1 MRKNIL
7 KANLKIF
14 GETDK
19 ISQYSLD
26 VQSQCSPDLAPGM
39 MDRWNERSK
48 RIPEKQDRRTFGTK
62 TKMNIRKY
70 KLKEGS
76 ALEE

>member
-14 GETDK
+14 GVTDK

-48 RIPEKQDRRTFGTK
+48 RIPEKQDRRTFGS
-62 TKMNIRKY
+62 KMNIRKY

-76 ALEE
+76 TLEE